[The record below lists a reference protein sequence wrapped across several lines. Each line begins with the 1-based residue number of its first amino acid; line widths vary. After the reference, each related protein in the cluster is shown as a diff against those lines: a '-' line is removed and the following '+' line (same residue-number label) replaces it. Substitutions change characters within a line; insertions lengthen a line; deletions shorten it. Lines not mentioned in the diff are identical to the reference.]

1 MLLTTRANFGF
12 HHLTVKPRRPGSG
25 GAVLRYVGTIALA
38 GLLALMVSAGPAAA
52 APGIVTDE
60 YPVPTPGMNPFM
72 VTAGPDGNLWF
83 TEGGDPVGV
92 TGKIGRITP
101 SGTVTEFPTATSL
114 SYPIGITAGPDGN
127 LWFTEYNSNG
137 KIGKI
142 TPDGVIT
149 EYQLPTRTSDPIGI
163 TAGPDG
169 NLWFTEDSQYSEF
182 GDYGNKIGKIT
193 LAGVITEYTIP
204 TAASDPYFITAGPD
218 GNLWFTERVGNKI
231 GKITL
236 AGVFTEYSVPTAAS
250 DPYFITA
257 GPDGNLWFTESS
269 GNKIGKITP
278 AGVIT
283 EYPIPTA
290 ASDPRGIVAGANGTL
305 WFTERSGN
313 KIGSIT
319 TTGTITEYSVPTAS
333 SGLTG
338 ITAGPNG
345 TLWFA
350 ERSGNKIGKFT
361 LPTPAISSSTVVV
374 ASPSGAVVEGA
385 AVTLTGQ
392 VSPVSA
398 VGTIAIFDGTTSL
411 GSGAANNGAFT
422 VSTSTLALGR
432 HSLTARFTPANAQ
445 DYQASTSA
453 AVAFSVN
460 AVDVTAPVVAITGGA
475 DAPTNETTP
484 TITGTTDASTGTTV
498 TVTVAGQTLTTTVQT
513 GGTWSVTPT
522 ALAAGTHTVVAS
534 ITDPAGNT
542 GTATQ
547 TLTVNARAAADPP
560 ASSTGELQNLV
571 ETQGLDVSGTT
582 DSFVP
587 SGDTTDNPLDSL
599 DASKTFSGTLPWVN
613 TQDSFVDV
621 YAYSSPVFL
630 GTFPVVNGKVQITGV
645 DLSALQAGGHHL
657 VFVGQT
663 SGTVSVMAVT
673 VAAAGSVSLLSST
686 GVDPAV
692 PIGAAGI
699 LLLLGLGLLIVAAR
713 RRRRA

>member
-193 LAGVITEYTIP
+193 LAGVITEYTI
-204 TAASDPYFITAGPD
+204 
-218 GNLWFTERVGNKI
+218 
-231 GKITL
+231 
-236 AGVFTEYSVPTAAS
+236 PTAAS

-560 ASSTGELQNLV
+560 ARSTGELQNLI